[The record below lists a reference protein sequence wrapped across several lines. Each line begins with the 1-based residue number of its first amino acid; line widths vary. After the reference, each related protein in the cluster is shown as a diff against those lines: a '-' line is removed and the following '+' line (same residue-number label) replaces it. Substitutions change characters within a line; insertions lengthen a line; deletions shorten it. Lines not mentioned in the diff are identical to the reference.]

1 LILFPARTPSAL
13 KISKSLVLVQVN
25 YPMANGMVRN
35 WEDMHHIW
43 DYTFGPEK
51 MNIDPTE
58 CKIMLTEPPM
68 NPTRNREK
76 LIELR

>member
-1 LILFPARTPSAL
+1 
-13 KISKSLVLVQVN
+13 
-25 YPMANGMVRN
+25 MANGMVRN

-76 LIELR
+76 LIEVHFCENEIKLLLTLLIKFC